1 MNVNRSGFYKWRNNM
16 LNPSPKLLKRNAD
29 IALFKE
35 YHNKYPTHGYRWLN
49 AKIKL
54 DLDIIYSDNYAQRCC
69 KFAGIR
75 SISRGCKYTKP
86 GQKYKIYPNLLLA
99 DIAVNKPFEVV
110 VSDMT
115 AFWCNNTYYELTL
128 YMDLF
133 NNEIVS
139 YDISSQKGDRETY
152 INGLNKLIE
161 KKKEYKELK
170 MILHTDQ
177 GSVYSSK
184 SFNELL
190 PLYNITHSMSRAGT
204 PTDNSQIEA
213 INGWIKEELF
223 NDFKIKEKEDPIKCV
238 EDYIFFFNNE
248 RPSYSLNYLTPYQFK
263 QLFTP

>member
-1 MNVNRSGFYKWRNNM
+1 
-16 LNPSPKLLKRNAD
+16 
-29 IALFKE
+29 
-35 YHNKYPTHGYRWLN
+35 
-49 AKIKL
+49 
-54 DLDIIYSDNYAQRCC
+54 
-69 KFAGIR
+69 
-75 SISRGCKYTKP
+75 
-86 GQKYKIYPNLLLA
+86 
-99 DIAVNKPFEVV
+99 
-110 VSDMT
+110 
-115 AFWCNNTYYELTL
+115 
-128 YMDLF
+128 
-133 NNEIVS
+133 
-139 YDISSQKGDRETY
+139 
-152 INGLNKLIE
+152 
-161 KKKEYKELK
+161 